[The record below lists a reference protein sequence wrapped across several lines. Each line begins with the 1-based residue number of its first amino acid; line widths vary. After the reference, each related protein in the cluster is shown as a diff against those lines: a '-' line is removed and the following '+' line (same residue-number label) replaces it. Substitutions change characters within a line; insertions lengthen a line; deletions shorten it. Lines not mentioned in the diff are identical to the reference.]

1 MLQEKNCMETRVSS
15 LRNESR
21 TRPTERLVDDFKVIV
36 QRAEEKAAERARAA
50 DKVVRDHP
58 YQTIGIA
65 LGVGVLVG
73 FLARRGQARLGRTAD
88 STGC

>member
-1 MLQEKNCMETRVSS
+1 MEARVSS
-15 LRNESR
+15 LVNESR
-21 TRPTERLVDDFKVIV
+21 TRPTERLVNDFKVIV

-65 LGVGVLVG
+65 LGVGVLLG
-73 FLARRGQARLGRTAD
+73 IFARRGQAKLGRTAS
-88 STGC
+88 STGS

>member
-1 MLQEKNCMETRVSS
+1 MEARASS
-15 LRNESR
+15 LTNKSQAH
-21 TRPTERLVDDFKVIV
+21 PTERLVDDFKIIV

-65 LGVGVLVG
+65 LGVGVLLG
-73 FLARRGQARLGRTAD
+73 IFARRGQARLGRIAG
-88 STGC
+88 STGS

>member
-1 MLQEKNCMETRVSS
+1 MEARVSN
-15 LRNESR
+15 LVNQSR

-50 DKVVRDHP
+50 DKAVRDHP

-65 LGVGVLVG
+65 LGLGLLIG
-73 FLARRGQARLGRTAD
+73 MFARRGQAKLGRTAG
-88 STGC
+88 STGS

>member
-1 MLQEKNCMETRVSS
+1 MEARVSN
-15 LRNESR
+15 LVNQSR

-65 LGVGVLVG
+65 LGLGLLIG
-73 FLARRGQARLGRTAD
+73 MIARRGQAKLGRTAS
-88 STGC
+88 STGS

>member
-1 MLQEKNCMETRVSS
+1 MEAKVSS
-15 LRNESR
+15 LVNKSR
-21 TRPTERLVDDFKVIV
+21 THPTERLVDDFKVIV

-65 LGVGVLVG
+65 LGLGVLLG
-73 FLARRGQARLGRTAD
+73 IFARRGQAKLGRTAS

>member
-1 MLQEKNCMETRVSS
+1 MQTRVSS
-15 LRNESR
+15 RHNQSG

-36 QRAEEKAAERARAA
+36 QRAEEKAVERAKAA

-65 LGVGVLVG
+65 LGVGVLLGMIALRGRGRVG
-73 FLARRGQARLGRTAD
+73 ATAG
-88 STGC
+88 STGA